1 MAATRPTP
9 FDLVFGSLAAE
20 RFPPIRSALEASH
33 GDPYDRDAFLMVR
46 EAIQLVHDLRP
57 DEGMGED
64 IGQLTA
70 FLHHA
75 WLFWLAGTPTLEIA
89 AADLTA
95 LLEGGAGPA
104 GPTPAGEMAAPPPAF
119 YFQLP
124 ERRVWAE
131 VVPGAPHEPMDGCFL
146 ALASDASLR
155 VLGAFGLRSDRPGL
169 TVVEVAGPRTGRL
182 ARPDGS
188 PLFAPVLD
196 GGATA
201 GLASITGGEELLEL
215 GWRAWSLARERSQ

>member
-1 MAATRPTP
+1 MESTRPTP
-9 FDLVFGSLAAE
+9 FDLVFGPLAAE
-20 RFPPIRSALEASH
+20 RFPAIQSAFEASH
-33 GDPYDRDAFLMVR
+33 GDPHDRDAFLMVR
-46 EAIQLVHDLRP
+46 DVIQLVHDLRP

-64 IGQLTA
+64 IAQLAA

-75 WLFWLAGTPTLEIA
+75 YLFWLAGTPTLEIPA
-89 AADLTA
+89 AGLTT
-95 LLEGGAGPA
+95 LLEAGASTGG
-104 GPTPAGEMAAPPPAF
+104 EAATPPPAF
-119 YFQLP
+119 YVQLP

-146 ALASDASLR
+146 TLGPDESLR
-155 VLGAFGLRSDRPGL
+155 VLAAFGLRPDRPGL
-169 TVVEVAGPRTGRL
+169 SVVEVAGPRTGRL

-188 PLFAPVLD
+188 PLFAPVLE

-215 GWRAWSLARERSQ
+215 GWRAWSLAGERSQ

>member
-1 MAATRPTP
+1 MESTRPTP
-9 FDLVFGSLAAE
+9 FDLVFGPLAAE
-20 RFPPIRSALEASH
+20 RFPAIQSAFEASH
-33 GDPYDRDAFLMVR
+33 GDPHDRDAFLMVR
-46 EAIQLVHDLRP
+46 DVIQLVHDLRP

-64 IGQLTA
+64 IAQLAA

-75 WLFWLAGTPTLEIA
+75 YLFWLAGTPTLEIPA
-89 AADLTA
+89 AGLTT
-95 LLEGGAGPA
+95 LLEAGASRGG
-104 GPTPAGEMAAPPPAF
+104 EAATPPPAF
-119 YFQLP
+119 YVQLP

-146 ALASDASLR
+146 TLGPDESLR
-155 VLGAFGLRSDRPGL
+155 VLAAFGLRPDRPGL
-169 TVVEVAGPRTGRL
+169 SVVEVAGPRTGRL

-188 PLFAPVLD
+188 PLFAPVLE

-215 GWRAWSLARERSQ
+215 GWRAWSLAGERSQ